1 MSRAVSAATTMQ
13 ERLTKSVLDLRSAVS
28 SLQARARSQEIRLAE
43 LTEQCQGQ
51 MVWPSSA
58 PDATARRHL
67 ASLEELARRCEAR
80 LEIVERN
87 QAMGSR
93 SVNHAVADPSE
104 DTQTVDV
111 HMLGSIED
119 SLRRFQ
125 ERQHGFD
132 LQVGGVIASVRA
144 CGEEQ
149 ERLAKQAIDHEAWMN
164 SCMAEMAQSC
174 KKHGTAESVEQLEA
188 QLSELRIAQ
197 AHCLGEVSKQCTS
210 TKSMLMSAVADEV
223 RAEHACLKSELA
235 EFNQRTLAA
244 AETAKSAGAASWEN
258 HEKRIRHELHETFQA
273 VRSAGSRIDRDVA
286 TVSRL
291 AQQVEGA
298 LQQIRVDEADA
309 VGRLARCAEDA
320 VLKVKTACEEVGPR
334 APSGV
339 EAEVVSLRRLVG
351 ACEQRLDEAVVL
363 VRQEL
368 ACVEQ
373 LCTEAFDSQ
382 CEYGSG
388 AVADSG
394 RLREDGMGNSSADA
408 GRGEPRLTLSSLQAE
423 VNERVSTLRSDLHS
437 AISDVQCALNHR
449 IKLLEERRD
458 SREAWCKAV
467 DHKLEHVFQHLN
479 SEKRRSVPTISLG
492 PSGGR
497 RSDGPREPT
506 LSCGPMIPDAASKVC
521 RVRGRDSPC
530 SRGGPAALGTPG
542 GPGGAPARSASAGV
556 ASSRLFSPHSAHR
569 AQQTPRVQEP
579 TPDQSPVRNSRRRA
593 DYSVIE

>member
-1 MSRAVSAATTMQ
+1 MSRAASAATTMQ

-28 SLQARARSQEIRLAE
+28 SLQARARSQELRLAE
-43 LTEQCQGQ
+43 LTEQCHGQ
-51 MVWPSSA
+51 MVWPASA
-58 PDATARRHL
+58 SDATARRHL
-67 ASLEELARRCEAR
+67 VNLEELARRCEAR

-87 QAMGSR
+87 QATGSR

-104 DTQTVDV
+104 DTQNVDV

-125 ERQHGFD
+125 ERQYSFD

-149 ERLAKQAIDHEAWMN
+149 ERLAKQAIDREAWMN
-164 SCMAEMAQSC
+164 SCMAEMAQSNR
-174 KKHGTAESVEQLEA
+174 KDGTADSVEQLEA
-188 QLSELRIAQ
+188 QMSELRVAQ
-197 AHCLGEVSKQCTS
+197 AHCFGEVSKQCTS
-210 TKSMLMSAVADEV
+210 TKSMLMSAVAEEV
-223 RAEHACLKSELA
+223 REEYACLKTELA
-235 EFNQRTLAA
+235 ELNQRTFAA
-244 AETAKSAGAASWEN
+244 TEMAKSAGAASRDN
-258 HEKRIRHELHETFQA
+258 HEKRIHDELHETFQA

-298 LQQIRVDEADA
+298 LQQIRVEQADA

-334 APSGV
+334 VPPGV

-382 CEYGSG
+382 GEYGSG
-388 AVADSG
+388 AVTDSG
-394 RLREDGMGNSSADA
+394 RLREDGVGNSSADA
-408 GRGEPRLTLSSLQAE
+408 GRGELRLTVSSMQAE
-423 VNERVSTLRSDLHS
+423 VNERVSSLRSDLHS

-449 IKLLEERRD
+449 IKLLEDRRD
-458 SREAWCKAV
+458 CREAWCKAV
-467 DHKLEHVFQHLN
+467 DHKLEHIFQNLN
-479 SEKRRSVPTISLG
+479 SEQRKSASTISSG
-492 PSGGR
+492 PSVGR

-506 LSCGPMIPDAASKVC
+506 LSCGPMIPDAASKVG

-530 SRGGPAALGTPG
+530 SRGAPAALGAPG
-542 GPGGAPARSASAGV
+542 GPGGATARSASAGV
-556 ASSRLFSPHSAHR
+556 ASSRLLSPHSAHR

-579 TPDQSPVRNSRRRA
+579 TPDPSPVRTARRRA